1 MAVKIQ
7 WQPPLVLEERKKA
20 QWEKIIRY
28 ELGELD
34 DPLDVSLRF
43 EAENLRWKVE
53 AQTGNA
59 FERAQRRSHP
69 RPRRGRAAR
78 RRQAGRL
85 AER

>member
-20 QWEKIIRY
+20 QWEKIIRV

-34 DPLDVSLRF
+34 EPLDVSLRF

-53 AQTGNA
+53 AVS
-59 FERAQRRSHP
+59 ERPSAAPAASHT
-69 RPRRGRAAR
+69 RDRVVDALRAA
-78 RRQAGRL
+78 GKPVV
-85 AER
+85 

>member
-7 WQPPLVLEERKKA
+7 WQPPLMLEERKKA

-53 AQTGNA
+53 AQPATPSSA
-59 FERAQRRSHP
+59 RSAAHT
-69 RPRRGRAAR
+69 RDRVVDALRAA
-78 RRQAGRL
+78 GKPVV
-85 AER
+85 

>member
-34 DPLDVSLRF
+34 DSLDVSLRF

-53 AQTGNA
+53 AQTGTPSSA
-59 FERAQRRSHP
+59 RSAAHT
-69 RPRRGRAAR
+69 RDRVVDALRAA
-78 RRQAGRL
+78 GKPVV
-85 AER
+85 